1 LIDMVLTDVLLII
14 LILVAIALGIYSLVT
29 LKKFNAALSKM
40 EGAVDDF
47 RTRLNPILDNLKET
61 TEKANNV
68 VNIAEQ
74 EVQAIGSSIEDVR
87 KTISML
93 SLKNIKSRAANPVVD
108 LIDNLSAISKGVAAF
123 WHSLKS

>member
-1 LIDMVLTDVLLII
+1 MGITDILLII
-14 LILVAIALGIYSLVT
+14 LILVAIALGIYLIIT
-29 LKKFNAALSKM
+29 LKKFNAALSNM
-40 EGAVDDF
+40 ESAVDDF
-47 RTRLNPILDNLKET
+47 RTRLNPILDNLQEV

-74 EVQAIGSSIEDVR
+74 EVKAVGSSIKDVR

-93 SLKNIKSRAANPVVD
+93 SLKNIKTKAANPVID

-123 WHSLKS
+123 WHRLKS